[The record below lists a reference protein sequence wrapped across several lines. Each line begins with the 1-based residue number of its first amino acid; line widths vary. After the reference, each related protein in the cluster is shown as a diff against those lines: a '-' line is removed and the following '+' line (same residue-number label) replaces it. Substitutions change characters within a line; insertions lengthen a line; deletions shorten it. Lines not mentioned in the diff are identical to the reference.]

1 MTERLRRFLLAV
13 PPLEGRRAEL
23 APDDEEHARRVLR
36 LSPGDRLEG
45 IDGQGRAF
53 ELELVRAGRDGLEL
67 RALRELEAEPRPGEP
82 GARLAW
88 IEVAASLPKG
98 ARAEELVGR
107 LAQLGVARILPLS
120 ALRSAEAAREFSA
133 NRRAR
138 LERIAREALKQS
150 GRRWALEIADPVGVE
165 ELCAPG
171 GRELLL
177 LSPRAG
183 ERLFDWTAA
192 QRARTWTRERPLCLL
207 AGPEGGFSAGER
219 ERLLAR
225 GARELWLGPHVL
237 RIETACEAAA
247 AIVVGGLTEPGI
259 LLPDSVRT
267 EGRP

>member
-1 MTERLRRFLLAV
+1 MTERLRRFFLAV
-13 PPLEGRRAEL
+13 PPVAGRRAEL
-23 APDDEEHARRVLR
+23 APEDEEHARRVLR
-36 LSPGDRLEG
+36 LGPGDRIEG

-53 ELELVRAGRDGLEL
+53 ELELVRADRDGLEL
-67 RALRELEAEPRPGEP
+67 RSLRELEPEPRPGEA
-82 GARLAW
+82 GAALPW

-107 LAQLGVARILPLS
+107 LAQLGVARLLPL
-120 ALRSAEAAREFSA
+120 AAERSAEAAREFSA

-138 LERIAREALKQS
+138 LERIAGEALKQS
-150 GRRWALEIADPVGVE
+150 GRLWVLELAEVVGIE

-171 GRELLL
+171 GREVLM

-192 QRARTWTRERPLCLL
+192 RRAATWTRERPLCVL

-225 GARELWLGPHVL
+225 GAKELWVGPHVL

-247 AIVVGGLTEPGI
+247 AILGAGL
-259 LLPDSVRT
+259 
-267 EGRP
+267 GRP